1 MCWHIYL
8 PHLFHECSL
17 HWYLELGT
25 PREIRIAS
33 IYHSIINVQYLQ
45 GFKCWKRPCKY
56 VCKMFVLV
64 FSISSEQWLEGCH
77 VWSPWIL
84 DPNQVNLFVIL
95 WAGHFVKHH
104 KDLNSLIKYHTSP
117 VPYILPIKYFFCQ
130 HAMPLFCFM
139 FRIKVFI
146 VIVCDWLWIYN
157 YRVLCII

>member
-33 IYHSIINVQYLQ
+33 IYHSIIRVQYLQ

-104 KDLNSLIKYHTSP
+104 KDLTLWSSITPLQCLIFCPSSISFANMQC
-117 VPYILPIKYFFCQ
+117 PYSVSCLELKF
-130 HAMPLFCFM
+130 L
-139 FRIKVFI
+139 
-146 VIVCDWLWIYN
+146 L
-157 YRVLCII
+157 